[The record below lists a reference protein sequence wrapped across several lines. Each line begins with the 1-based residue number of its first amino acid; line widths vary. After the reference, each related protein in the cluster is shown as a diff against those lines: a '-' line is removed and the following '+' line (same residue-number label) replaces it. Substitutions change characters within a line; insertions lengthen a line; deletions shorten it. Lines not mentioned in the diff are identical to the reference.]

1 MKQLRE
7 LFARNSSRWLAI
19 ELILVT
25 CACMWAFDPVIV
37 TAYVTHQPMGY
48 DPDQLVRMEVGC
60 TKTMAEWFN
69 NGNYQNVSEQELLLE
84 KIRAM
89 DDVQQAYPANGGT
102 IGFDASVGNGFFYNG
117 GDSLLADKY
126 YFLPESKM
134 FEVFGIQSLTP
145 GVPTEELTKDC
156 EWDKSIILSRTAA
169 MTLFGTTDVA
179 GHTLKASR
187 AETVWNEEGG
197 DFEVG
202 WVEKHYDI
210 RAVVEDV
217 RIEPYDR
224 DYSVVFLCE
233 SGPDYNVP
241 IVARL
246 RDGFDADRFVEA
258 RREEV
263 QRQLV
268 TDHFYVRDIQSAR
281 QAMTETIEGVGIG
294 RQARRNLLIAA
305 FFAINVA
312 FGVFGTL
319 LMYTRQRREEAG
331 VRRAFGATK
340 WSVFWSFIRE
350 AWLLTTISVV
360 AGCAIYFQFASASGL
375 YEYNGDNHLTHYWFD
390 DFGTHFMVVSLFVY
404 LIILCTVLIAT
415 AIPAWRICRST
426 ITEAIKEE

>member
-25 CACMWAFDPVIV
+25 CACLWAFDPVIV

-69 NGNYQNVSEQELLLE
+69 NGNYQDVSEQELLLE

-102 IGFDASVGNGFFYNG
+102 IGFDASVGNSFFYNG

-179 GHTLKASR
+179 GRTIR
-187 AETVWNEEGG
+187 GEERLYNQDTG
-197 DFEVG
+197 DFDS
-202 WVEKHYDI
+202 KIHDFRI

-217 RIEPYDR
+217 RTNVFDR
-224 DYSVVFLCE
+224 DHDNVYLCKYSGPWNFYTIVRLRPGVDARRFMSGRKREVEHDLVTEHLYVRRME
-233 SGPDYNVP
+233 SGSE
-241 IVARL
+241 AL
-246 RDGFDADRFVEA
+246 DRQVESNW
-258 RREEV
+258 
-263 QRQLV
+263 Q
-268 TDHFYVRDIQSAR
+268 
-281 QAMTETIEGVGIG
+281 G
-294 RQARRNLLIAA
+294 RQSRRNLLIAT
-305 FFAINVA
+305 FFGVNLA

-340 WSVFWSFIRE
+340 WSVFWGFIRE
-350 AWLLTTISVV
+350 AWLLTTISVLL
-360 AGCAIYFQFASASGL
+360 GCAVYFQIAASKGL
-375 YEYNGDNHLTHYWFD
+375 CDDFTGHNPTIHLWFD
-390 DFGTHFMVVSLFVY
+390 DFGTHFLVLSVIVY
-404 LIILCTVLIAT
+404 LIILCTVLLAT
-415 AIPAWRICRST
+415 AIPAWRICRT
-426 ITEAIKEE
+426 NITESIKEE

>member
-25 CACMWAFDPVIV
+25 CACLWAFDPVIV

-69 NGNYQNVSEQELLLE
+69 NGNYQDVSEQELLLE

-102 IGFDASVGNGFFYNG
+102 IGFDASVGNSFFYNG

-179 GHTLKASR
+179 GRTIR
-187 AETVWNEEGG
+187 GEENLYNQDTG
-197 DFEVG
+197 DFDS
-202 WVEKHYDI
+202 KIHDFRI

-217 RIEPYDR
+217 RTNVFDR
-224 DYSVVFLCE
+224 DHDNVYLCKYSGPWNFYTIVRLRPGVDARRFMSGRKREVEHDLVTEHLYVRRME
-233 SGPDYNVP
+233 SGSE
-241 IVARL
+241 AL
-246 RDGFDADRFVEA
+246 DRQVESNW
-258 RREEV
+258 
-263 QRQLV
+263 Q
-268 TDHFYVRDIQSAR
+268 
-281 QAMTETIEGVGIG
+281 G
-294 RQARRNLLIAA
+294 RQSRRNLLIAT
-305 FFAINVA
+305 FFGVNLA

-340 WSVFWSFIRE
+340 WSVFWGFIRE
-350 AWLLTTISVV
+350 AWLLTTISVLL
-360 AGCAIYFQFASASGL
+360 GCAVYFQIAASKGL
-375 YEYNGDNHLTHYWFD
+375 CDDFTGHNPTIHLWFD
-390 DFGTHFMVVSLFVY
+390 DFGTHFLVLSAIVY
-404 LIILCTVLIAT
+404 LIILCTVLLAT
-415 AIPAWRICRST
+415 AIPAWRICRT
-426 ITEAIKEE
+426 NITESIKEE

>member
-25 CACMWAFDPVIV
+25 CACLWAFDPVIV

-69 NGNYQNVSEQELLLE
+69 NGNYQDVSEQELLLE

-102 IGFDASVGNGFFYNG
+102 IGFDASVGNSFFYNG

-179 GHTLKASR
+179 GRTIR
-187 AETVWNEEGG
+187 GEERLYNQDTG
-197 DFEVG
+197 DFDS
-202 WVEKHYDI
+202 KIHDFRI

-217 RIEPYDR
+217 RTNVFDR
-224 DYSVVFLCE
+224 DHDNVYLCKYSGPWNFYAIVRLRPGVDARRFMSGRKREVEHDLVTEHLYVRRME
-233 SGPDYNVP
+233 SGSE
-241 IVARL
+241 AL
-246 RDGFDADRFVEA
+246 DRQVESNW
-258 RREEV
+258 
-263 QRQLV
+263 Q
-268 TDHFYVRDIQSAR
+268 
-281 QAMTETIEGVGIG
+281 G
-294 RQARRNLLIAA
+294 RQSRRNLLIAT
-305 FFAINVA
+305 FFGVNLA

-340 WSVFWSFIRE
+340 WSVFLGFIRE
-350 AWLLTTISVV
+350 AWLLTTISVLL
-360 AGCAIYFQFASASGL
+360 GCAVYFQIAASKGL
-375 YEYNGDNHLTHYWFD
+375 CDDFTGHNPTIHLWFD
-390 DFGTHFMVVSLFVY
+390 DFGTHFLVLSAIVY
-404 LIILCTVLIAT
+404 LIILCTVLLAT
-415 AIPAWRICRST
+415 AIPAWRICRT
-426 ITEAIKEE
+426 NITESIKEE

>member
-69 NGNYQNVSEQELLLE
+69 NGNYQDVSEQELLLE

-179 GHTLKASR
+179 GRTIR
-187 AETVWNEEGG
+187 GEENLYNQDTG
-197 DFEVG
+197 DFDS
-202 WVEKHYDI
+202 KIHDFRI

-217 RIEPYDR
+217 RTNVFDR
-224 DYSVVFLCE
+224 DHDNVYLCKYSGPWNFYTIVRLRPGVDARRFMSGRKREVEHDLVTEHLYVRRME
-233 SGPDYNVP
+233 SGSE
-241 IVARL
+241 AL
-246 RDGFDADRFVEA
+246 DRQVESNW
-258 RREEV
+258 
-263 QRQLV
+263 Q
-268 TDHFYVRDIQSAR
+268 
-281 QAMTETIEGVGIG
+281 G
-294 RQARRNLLIAA
+294 RQSRRNLLIAT
-305 FFAINVA
+305 FFGVNLA

-340 WSVFWSFIRE
+340 WSVFLGFIRE
-350 AWLLTTISVV
+350 AWLLTTISVLL
-360 AGCAIYFQFASASGL
+360 GCAVYFQIAASKGL
-375 YEYNGDNHLTHYWFD
+375 CDDFTGHNPTIQLWFD
-390 DFGTHFMVVSLFVY
+390 DFGTHFLVLSAIVS
-404 LIILCTVLIAT
+404 LIILCAVLVAT
-415 AIPAWRICRST
+415 AIPALRICRSE
-426 ITEAIKEE
+426 ITEALKDE

>member
-179 GHTLKASR
+179 GRTIR
-187 AETVWNEEGG
+187 GEENLYNQDTG
-197 DFEVG
+197 DFDS
-202 WVEKHYDI
+202 KIHDFRI

-217 RIEPYDR
+217 RTNVFDR
-224 DYSVVFLCE
+224 DHDNVYLCKYSGPWNFYTIVRLRPGVDARRFMSGRKREVEHDLVTEYLYVRRME
-233 SGPDYNVP
+233 SGSE
-241 IVARL
+241 AL
-246 RDGFDADRFVEA
+246 DRQVESNW
-258 RREEV
+258 
-263 QRQLV
+263 Q
-268 TDHFYVRDIQSAR
+268 
-281 QAMTETIEGVGIG
+281 G
-294 RQARRNLLIAA
+294 RQSRRNLLIAT
-305 FFAINVA
+305 FFGVNLA

-340 WSVFWSFIRE
+340 WSVFLGFIRE
-350 AWLLTTISVV
+350 AWLLTTISVLL
-360 AGCAIYFQFASASGL
+360 GCAVYFQIAASKGL
-375 YEYNGDNHLTHYWFD
+375 CDDFTGHNPTIHLWFD
-390 DFGTHFMVVSLFVY
+390 DFGTHFLVLSAIVY
-404 LIILCTVLIAT
+404 LIILCTVLIGI
-415 AIPAWRICRST
+415 AIPAWRICRSE
-426 ITEAIKEE
+426 ITVALKDE

>member
-102 IGFDASVGNGFFYNG
+102 IGFDASVGNGFFYNS

-179 GHTLKASR
+179 GRTIR
-187 AETVWNEEGG
+187 GEENLYNQDTG
-197 DFEVG
+197 DFDS
-202 WVEKHYDI
+202 KIHDFRI

-217 RIEPYDR
+217 RTNVFDR
-224 DYSVVFLCE
+224 DHDNVYLCKYSGPWNFYTIVRLRPGVDARRFMSGRKREVEHDLVTEHLYVRRME
-233 SGPDYNVP
+233 SGSE
-241 IVARL
+241 AL
-246 RDGFDADRFVEA
+246 DRQVESNW
-258 RREEV
+258 
-263 QRQLV
+263 Q
-268 TDHFYVRDIQSAR
+268 
-281 QAMTETIEGVGIG
+281 G
-294 RQARRNLLIAA
+294 RQSRRNLLIAT
-305 FFAINVA
+305 FFGVNLA

-340 WSVFWSFIRE
+340 WSVFLGFIRE
-350 AWLLTTISVV
+350 AWLLTTISVLL
-360 AGCAIYFQFASASGL
+360 GCAVYFQIAASKGL
-375 YEYNGDNHLTHYWFD
+375 CDDFTGHNPTIHLWFD
-390 DFGTHFMVVSLFVY
+390 DFGTHFLVLSAIVY
-404 LIILCTVLIAT
+404 LIILCAVLVAT
-415 AIPAWRICRST
+415 AIPALRICRSE
-426 ITEAIKEE
+426 ITEALKDE

>member
-179 GHTLKASR
+179 GRTIR
-187 AETVWNEEGG
+187 GEENLYNQDTG
-197 DFEVG
+197 DFDS
-202 WVEKHYDI
+202 KIHDFRI

-217 RIEPYDR
+217 RTNVFDR
-224 DYSVVFLCE
+224 DHDNVYLCKYSGPWNFYTIVRLRPGVDARRFMSGRKREVEHDLVTEHLYVRRME
-233 SGPDYNVP
+233 SGSE
-241 IVARL
+241 AL
-246 RDGFDADRFVEA
+246 DRQVESNW
-258 RREEV
+258 
-263 QRQLV
+263 Q
-268 TDHFYVRDIQSAR
+268 
-281 QAMTETIEGVGIG
+281 G
-294 RQARRNLLIAA
+294 RQSRRNLLIAT
-305 FFAINVA
+305 FFGVNLA

-340 WSVFWSFIRE
+340 WSVFLGFIRE
-350 AWLLTTISVV
+350 AWLLTTISVLL
-360 AGCAIYFQFASASGL
+360 GCAVYFQIAASKGL
-375 YEYNGDNHLTHYWFD
+375 CDDFTGHNPTIHLWFD
-390 DFGTHFMVVSLFVY
+390 DFGTHFLVLSAIVY
-404 LIILCTVLIAT
+404 LIILCAVLVAT
-415 AIPAWRICRST
+415 AIPALRICRSE
-426 ITEAIKEE
+426 ITEALKDE

>member
-84 KIRAM
+84 KIWAM

-179 GHTLKASR
+179 GRTIR
-187 AETVWNEEGG
+187 GEENLYNQDTG
-197 DFEVG
+197 DFDS
-202 WVEKHYDI
+202 KIHDFRI

-217 RIEPYDR
+217 RTNVFDR
-224 DYSVVFLCE
+224 DHDNVYLCKYSGPWNFYTIVRLRPGVDARRFMSGRKREVEHDLVTEHLYVRRME
-233 SGPDYNVP
+233 SGSE
-241 IVARL
+241 AL
-246 RDGFDADRFVEA
+246 DRQVESNW
-258 RREEV
+258 
-263 QRQLV
+263 Q
-268 TDHFYVRDIQSAR
+268 
-281 QAMTETIEGVGIG
+281 G
-294 RQARRNLLIAA
+294 RQSRRNLLIAT
-305 FFAINVA
+305 FFGVNLA

-340 WSVFWSFIRE
+340 WSVFLGFIRE
-350 AWLLTTISVV
+350 AWLLTTISVLL
-360 AGCAIYFQFASASGL
+360 GCAVYFQIAASKGL
-375 YEYNGDNHLTHYWFD
+375 CDDFTGHNPTIHLWFD
-390 DFGTHFMVVSLFVY
+390 DFGTHFLVLSAIVY
-404 LIILCTVLIAT
+404 LIILCAVLVAT
-415 AIPAWRICRST
+415 AIPALRICRSE
-426 ITEAIKEE
+426 ITEALKDE

>member
-179 GHTLKASR
+179 GRTIR
-187 AETVWNEEGG
+187 GEENLYNQDTG
-197 DFEVG
+197 DFDS
-202 WVEKHYDI
+202 KIHDFRI

-217 RIEPYDR
+217 RTNVFDR
-224 DYSVVFLCE
+224 DHDNVYLCKYSGPWNFYTIVRLRPGVDARRFMSGRKREVEHDLVTEYLYVRRME
-233 SGPDYNVP
+233 SGSE
-241 IVARL
+241 AL
-246 RDGFDADRFVEA
+246 DRQVESNW
-258 RREEV
+258 
-263 QRQLV
+263 Q
-268 TDHFYVRDIQSAR
+268 
-281 QAMTETIEGVGIG
+281 G
-294 RQARRNLLIAA
+294 RQSRRNLLIAT
-305 FFAINVA
+305 FFGVNLA

-340 WSVFWSFIRE
+340 WSVFLGFIRE
-350 AWLLTTISVV
+350 AWLLTTISVLL
-360 AGCAIYFQFASASGL
+360 GCAVYFQIAASKGL
-375 YEYNGDNHLTHYWFD
+375 CDDFTGHNPTIHLWFD
-390 DFGTHFMVVSLFVY
+390 DFGTHFLVLSAIVY
-404 LIILCTVLIAT
+404 LIILCAVLLAT
-415 AIPAWRICRST
+415 AIPALRICRSE
-426 ITEAIKEE
+426 ITEALKDE

>member
-102 IGFDASVGNGFFYNG
+102 IGFDASVGNGFFYNS

-179 GHTLKASR
+179 GRTIR
-187 AETVWNEEGG
+187 GEENLYNQDTG
-197 DFEVG
+197 DFDS
-202 WVEKHYDI
+202 KIHDFRI

-217 RIEPYDR
+217 RTNVFDR
-224 DYSVVFLCE
+224 DHDNVYLCKYSGPWNFYTIVRLRPGVDARRFMSGRKREVEHDLVTEHLYVRRIE
-233 SGPDYNVP
+233 SGSE
-241 IVARL
+241 AL
-246 RDGFDADRFVEA
+246 DRQVESNW
-258 RREEV
+258 
-263 QRQLV
+263 Q
-268 TDHFYVRDIQSAR
+268 
-281 QAMTETIEGVGIG
+281 G
-294 RQARRNLLIAA
+294 RQSRRNLLIAT
-305 FFAINVA
+305 FFGVNLA

-340 WSVFWSFIRE
+340 WSVFLGFIRE
-350 AWLLTTISVV
+350 AWLLTTISVLL
-360 AGCAIYFQFASASGL
+360 GCAVYFQIAASKGL
-375 YEYNGDNHLTHYWFD
+375 CDDFTGHNPTIHLWFD
-390 DFGTHFMVVSLFVY
+390 DFGTHFLVLSAIVY
-404 LIILCTVLIAT
+404 LIILCAVLIAT
-415 AIPAWRICRST
+415 AIPAWRICRSE
-426 ITEAIKEE
+426 ITVALKDE

>member
-102 IGFDASVGNGFFYNG
+102 IGFDASVGNGFFYNS

-179 GHTLKASR
+179 GRTIR
-187 AETVWNEEGG
+187 GEENLYNQDTG
-197 DFEVG
+197 DFDS
-202 WVEKHYDI
+202 KIHDFRI

-217 RIEPYDR
+217 RTNVFDR
-224 DYSVVFLCE
+224 DHDNVYLCKYSGQWNFYPIVRLRPGVDARRFMSGRKREVEHDLVTEHLYVRRIE
-233 SGPDYNVP
+233 SGSE
-241 IVARL
+241 AL
-246 RDGFDADRFVEA
+246 DRQVESNW
-258 RREEV
+258 
-263 QRQLV
+263 Q
-268 TDHFYVRDIQSAR
+268 
-281 QAMTETIEGVGIG
+281 G
-294 RQARRNLLIAA
+294 RQSRRNLLIAT
-305 FFAINVA
+305 FFGVNLA

-331 VRRAFGATK
+331 VRRAFGATR
-340 WSVFWSFIRE
+340 WSIFWGFIRE
-350 AWLLTTISVV
+350 AWLLTTVSVLL
-360 AGCAIYFQFASASGL
+360 GCIIYFQFAVSRGIYDNFSSPDSAI
-375 YEYNGDNHLTHYWFD
+375 HLWFD
-390 DFGTHFMVVSLFVY
+390 DFGTHFFVVSVIVY
-404 LIILCTVLIAT
+404 LIILCAVLVAT
-415 AIPAWRICRST
+415 AIPAWRICRSE
-426 ITEAIKEE
+426 ITEALKDE

>member
-25 CACMWAFDPVIV
+25 CACLWAFDPVIV

-69 NGNYQNVSEQELLLE
+69 NGNYQDVSEQELLLE

-102 IGFDASVGNGFFYNG
+102 IGFDASVGNSFFYNG

-179 GHTLKASR
+179 GRTIR
-187 AETVWNEEGG
+187 GEENLYNQDTG
-197 DFEVG
+197 DFDS
-202 WVEKHYDI
+202 KIHDFRI

-217 RIEPYDR
+217 RTNVFDR
-224 DYSVVFLCE
+224 DHDNVYLCKYSGPWNFYTIVRLRPGVDARRFMSGRKREVEHDLVTEHLYVRRME
-233 SGPDYNVP
+233 SGSE
-241 IVARL
+241 AL
-246 RDGFDADRFVEA
+246 DRQVESNW
-258 RREEV
+258 
-263 QRQLV
+263 Q
-268 TDHFYVRDIQSAR
+268 
-281 QAMTETIEGVGIG
+281 G
-294 RQARRNLLIAA
+294 RQSRRNLLIAT
-305 FFAINVA
+305 FFGVNLA

-340 WSVFWSFIRE
+340 WSVFWGFIRE
-350 AWLLTTISVV
+350 AWLLTTISVLL
-360 AGCAIYFQFASASGL
+360 GCAVYFQIAASKGL
-375 YEYNGDNHLTHYWFD
+375 CDDFTGHNPTIHLWFD
-390 DFGTHFMVVSLFVY
+390 DFGTHFLVLSVIVY
-404 LIILCTVLIAT
+404 LIILCTVLLAT
-415 AIPAWRICRST
+415 AIPAWRICRT
-426 ITEAIKEE
+426 NITESIKEE